1 MEMNQEVE
9 QLVFLSQ
16 RLARQKGQLV
26 EAERSRNEHHL
37 PVNALHLHMA
47 LSSAMACC
55 LEELPEGG
63 TVKVGLDEADG
74 AVVVE
79 FRSVEGLSAPEAV
92 PTWAGWEELEGLVD
106 SLGAVAE
113 RSPTG
118 YGIRILFTR
127 EPRG

>member
-1 MEMNQEVE
+1 MELNQEVE

-16 RLARQKGQLV
+16 RFARQKDQRV
-26 EAERSRNEHHL
+26 EAERGAGTNTIWSTPFTSTWLFH
-37 PVNALHLHMA
+37 
-47 LSSAMACC
+47 SAMACC

-74 AVVVE
+74 AVVE
-79 FRSVEGLSAPEAV
+79 FRSVEGFRLLSLV
-92 PTWAGWEELEGLVD
+92 PPGRGWEELEGLAD
-106 SLGAVAE
+106 ALGAVAE